1 MTSVVTHAADKGGGA
16 RVRRYHRL
24 EAEELPYGQAPRRK
38 GGGVTA
44 SYGSVFPRPGDHT
57 RKEEE
62 REKADLW
69 VLSCKG
75 GASIWPGAKAAV

>member
-1 MTSVVTHAADKGGGA
+1 MQATRGELECGGTTGLRQRSFHMA
-16 RVRRYHRL
+16 
-24 EAEELPYGQAPRRK
+24 RRK

-44 SYGSVFPRPGDHT
+44 SYGSVFPRPGDHI

-75 GASIWPGAKAAV
+75 GASI

>member
-1 MTSVVTHAADKGGGA
+1 LRQRSFHMA
-16 RVRRYHRL
+16 
-24 EAEELPYGQAPRRK
+24 RRK

-44 SYGSVFPRPGDHT
+44 SYGSVFPRPGDHI

-75 GASIWPGAKAAV
+75 GASI